1 MSSPDVGSPAMSA
14 HSPRTVA
21 SGAVE
26 SGAARFGAVESG
38 AVESELFDQHPFLA
52 DLVAK
57 ASDTKAELDAG
68 LIEAQRVLG
77 PASFERF
84 VSGAGTLWQLRRD
97 PAIVLSYVQAMPL
110 VVVECGEGAI
120 GDSLLAA
127 AGISSVASAATI
139 VDMFITL
146 PVAARSLGDEALMRS
161 YLGFVRRMAA
171 TCPRGVRP
179 LFGHL
184 DVLLSKL
191 TLGGLRSWA
200 EFGAQ
205 NYRRDYDNLT
215 AYFDLRLPDSLA
227 MVESERRGVL
237 FVTADRH
244 LRSYL
249 RALWGFDF
257 VVRPIET
264 GPMVV
269 RPYVED
275 GVLFVPDAVD
285 ESEGFAGLEMY
296 RAMLAHLVSHQV
308 YGPARLTAGEEAD
321 FERLTAVQRLTAA
334 QRFFVGLVEDARIE
348 WQAVQRFPGLGPLW
362 SAASGTG
369 SGSQETEHEPEPD
382 GRVLQSLERLIVRLR
397 HPQNEADVQSGQG
410 TEADAV
416 AADGVAAGAEVTAGA
431 GVAEGETETGDAWLS
446 DFTTRFFALSGPTE
460 RGDAGGTYRMSL
472 TLGLEL
478 FEFFDRLGPLP
489 SLRRLQACVPG
500 YRNDVH
506 TIWYSDRPEAKIP
519 GSASRS
525 HRQKQRRFDVGPLM
539 MAHNLDCE
547 LAGDDAQEVWTC
559 RDLMRVYEDDLT
571 STAATFNVLIGQ
583 SDPVT
588 LVHYPEWDYRALRY
602 RPNWVSVYENAAPG
616 ATAQPVDELL
626 AAHAPLVR
634 QVRRIVDQLTPTGV
648 VRQRRVE
655 DGDELDLGRA
665 IDAMVAL
672 RIGET
677 PSRRIMRRNVIK
689 RRDVVIEVLLDL
701 SESTTEL
708 VPGSSKSVLRLIL
721 EASTLLAV
729 AIEGVGDP
737 FSLVGF
743 SSDGRHDVRYI
754 RFKDFAEPFDGR
766 AKARL
771 AGMSGGL
778 STRMGAALRHAG
790 GRLAGR
796 PEGQKLVLL
805 LTDGMPSDIDEPDQ
819 HHLVADTK
827 KAVEELRARGVATHC
842 LTIDSGA
849 GDYAEEL
856 FGLGG
861 FTALDQVE
869 RLPEVLPR
877 LFAQLTK
884 SSFAR

>member
-21 SGAVE
+21 SGAVA
-26 SGAARFGAVESG
+26 SGAAQFGAVEPG
-38 AVESELFDQHPFLA
+38 AVESELFYQHPFLA

-139 VDMFITL
+139 VDMFVTL
-146 PVAARSLGDEALMRS
+146 PVAARSLRDEALMRS

-184 DVLLSKL
+184 DVLLAKL
-191 TLGGLRSWA
+191 NLGGLRSWA

-285 ESEGFAGLEMY
+285 EGEGFAGLELY
-296 RAMLAHLVSHQV
+296 RAMLAHLVSHQM
-308 YGPARLTAGEEAD
+308 YGPTRLTAGEEAD
-321 FERLTAVQRLTAA
+321 FERLTAVQR
-334 QRFFVGLVEDARIE
+334 FFGGLVEDARIE

-362 SAASGTG
+362 SAASGNASG

-382 GRVLQSLERLIVRLR
+382 GSVLQSLERLVVRLR
-397 HPQNEADVQSGQG
+397 NPHNKSLFQSGQN
-410 TEADAV
+410 ADV
-416 AADGVAAGAEVTAGA
+416 DAATAGGVAVGAEVTAGA
-431 GVAEGETETGDAWLS
+431 GVAAEGETETETGDAWLS
-446 DFTTRFFALSGPTE
+446 DFVARFFALSGPSE
-460 RGDAGGTYRMSL
+460 RGDAGGTHRMSL

-489 SLRRLQACVPG
+489 RLRRLQACIPS

-506 TIWYSDRPEAKIP
+506 TSWYGNDLKADPF
-519 GSASRS
+519 GSPSRS
-525 HRQKQRRFDVGPLM
+525 HRQKQRRFDVSPLM
-539 MAHNLDCE
+539 MAHTLDCE

-571 STAATFNVLIGQ
+571 STAATFNDLIGQ

-588 LVHYPEWDYRALRY
+588 LVHHPEWDYRALRY

-634 QVRRIVDQLTPTGV
+634 QVRRIVDQLTPNGV
-648 VRQRRVE
+648 VRQRQVE
-655 DGDELDLGRA
+655 DGDELDLGPA

-708 VPGSSKSVLRLIL
+708 VPGSSKSVLQLIL

-827 KAVEELRARGVATHC
+827 KAVEELRSRGVATHC
-842 LTIDSGA
+842 LTIDSDA

-884 SSFAR
+884 S